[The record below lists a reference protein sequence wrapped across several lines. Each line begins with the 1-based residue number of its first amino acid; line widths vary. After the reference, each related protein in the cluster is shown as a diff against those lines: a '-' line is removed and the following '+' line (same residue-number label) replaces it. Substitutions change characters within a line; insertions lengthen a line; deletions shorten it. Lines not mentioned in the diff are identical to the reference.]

1 MSILDSLKGALG
13 QTEAAGI
20 PALISAALAKTNFAN
35 LQGLVN
41 QLQQGGLKTQVQS
54 WLGSGTNLPINA
66 DQLRAALGSDHV
78 KQLAAQFGIPI
89 DAVLKFLAEHL
100 PSTVDQASPNGTL
113 PPSK

>member
-1 MSILDSLKGALG
+1 MSILDSLKGVLG

-20 PALISAALAKTNFAN
+20 PDLISAALAKTNFAN